1 MNKSSQKLK
10 SIDNQD
16 QPEGSK
22 TKDGVHPDQISKLI
36 EPQETQNLGKAKK
49 KPEQCEH
56 EEKSEQ
62 CEHEEKPEQC
72 KHEEKPE
79 QCKHE
84 DTTDSNESESSPKRV
99 KFKKR
104 IIKIPPLSDLA
115 NKSQDEL
122 KAAIRKQLEQQ
133 LETDNLDDELVENV
147 LEDVERKLSKKRVA
161 DKKSLFGQMLST
173 AVLMV
178 VTSFFIAM
186 ALTVLETKNKYV
198 GKNDIREPI
207 VNAINKGTQLEDI
220 KIIYSKK
227 SQPINIAFW
236 ALFKGHL
243 YYETS
248 SLTLQVVLEDL
259 KVAKLT
265 QSDSL
270 SVDDKKFIGKLEG
283 LLETY
288 HKVNPFDGLDDQ
300 DIRDFKN
307 ISQSIGENEY
317 HSIEDEIQS
326 LASSMKT
333 KNDLINQYLNSSNLS
348 LYLSIFAITLT
359 CIIFLYQTFVS
370 RKSSQKQMIA
380 EVINS
385 LVNVT
390 PKSNS

>member
-10 SIDNQD
+10 SIDNQN
-16 QPEGSK
+16 QPEDLE
-22 TKDGVHPDQISKLI
+22 TKEDVVHPDHISKLV
-36 EPQETQNLGKAKK
+36 EPQETKDLVKAEQE
-49 KPEQCEH
+49 PEQCER
-56 EEKSEQ
+56 
-62 CEHEEKPEQC
+62 EEKPEKR
-72 KHEEKPE
+72 KHEE
-79 QCKHE
+79 
-84 DTTDSNESESSPKRV
+84 TTNSDESEPTPKRV
-99 KFKKR
+99 RYKKR
-104 IIKIPPLSDLA
+104 VIKIPPLSDLA

-133 LETDNLDDELVENV
+133 LETDNIDDELLENV
-147 LEDVERKLSKKRVA
+147 LEDVQNKLSRKRLA
-161 DKKSLFGQMLST
+161 DKKSLFDHMLST
-173 AVLMV
+173 VVLMV
-178 VTSFFIAM
+178 VTTLFIA
-186 ALTVLETKNKYV
+186 AVFTVLETKNKYV

-207 VNAINKGTQLEDI
+207 VNAINKGTELEDI

-236 ALFKGHL
+236 ALFKEHL

-265 QSDSL
+265 QQDNL
-270 SVDDKKFIGKLEG
+270 NDDDEKFLRKLEG
-283 LLETY
+283 LLGTY

-348 LYLSIFAITLT
+348 LYLSIFAIALT
-359 CIIFLYQTFVS
+359 CGIFLYQTFVS

-385 LVNVT
+385 LVDVT